1 MEMLAMV
8 MLLVTFLKGDY
19 SRENCRRDRL
29 CLERGIPVGNWTEEI
44 KAEGRELGDEALF
57 FRYML

>member
-1 MEMLAMV
+1 MV
-8 MLLVTFLKGDY
+8 MLLVTFLKNDY

-29 CLERGIPVGNWTEEI
+29 CLERGIPVGDWTEEI

>member
-1 MEMLAMV
+1 MGMLAMV
-8 MLLVTFLKGDY
+8 MLLVTFLKDDY
-19 SRENCRRDRL
+19 SRENYRRDRL
-29 CLERGIPVGNWTEEI
+29 CLERGIPVGDWTEEI